1 MMRKLPLIFSGLF
14 FALPAVAQ
22 ESEPS
27 APPGDVQA
35 DAKDETPAAAKPPTP
50 TTEAP
55 AAASGKVTLATDS
68 ATPGPTVKATT
79 TSQTTAVS
87 GPAVVAADNSWKFE
101 YHGYIRAPMRVGMGK
116 RDSAASGQELGP
128 DGKPIPGQSTTTL
141 HSPIIPDDQ
150 YLSWQ
155 SSPHNK
161 TDWAELFFSYG
172 NAFAKGTVSIQG
184 YNFAEAAYSNPVTQ
198 FGIAQGYVDLT
209 PDMGYEN
216 MRLALRVGAF
226 SNKYG
231 SAGKYDAG
239 EYDTYMFGRIHNA
252 GEALHVDFDLDEN
265 NSFWAE
271 QGVGF
276 RKPDPNQYNNSRFTM
291 LHHEHIGFK
300 HTEAMQFTAHYL
312 SSWTQEEARAADP
325 GVTVDV
331 DGQSTAQYT
340 IPRSSATSIVGVPDG
355 KMWVA
360 GVDARFDLRAFG
372 YFYAAYSH
380 VGLDNAL
387 TVGRAIEVIHSSGG
401 GEFGLGV
408 VDNYLGPSCVSTQ
421 QGIGQDN
428 SLQGK
433 SYYPRPLTVANGVG
447 TVADFDGARQCSHG
461 NGRVDTLL
469 AQYEFSLTNF
479 LQQSQGGQK
488 FWGDGQDLYLKLYG
502 MYNKVHSDYAPND
515 GITKLKFGADL
526 SASILPWLSAGL
538 RFDRLQPNSKVPE
551 QSFAI
556 LSPRITFKSN
566 WNTHEAIT
574 LQYSR
579 YMYNQRECSPVSVE
593 ANAQKGAGGSFN
605 AGSPA
610 DGVYYAGPSEAL
622 CVQPPPSAVP
632 PDGFGSGWPALTGQR
647 GAPTTRPDVNVFKI
661 EATMWW

>member
-1 MMRKLPLIFSGLF
+1 MMRKLPLIFSSLF

-35 DAKDETPAAAKPPTP
+35 DAKDETPAAVKPETP
-50 TTEAP
+50 KAEAP
-55 AAASGKVTLATDS
+55 AAATGKVTLATTDN
-68 ATPGPTVKATT
+68 AAPAKTTT
-79 TSQTTAVS
+79 TSQATTVS

-116 RDSAASGQELGP
+116 RDNPG
-128 DGKPIPGQSTTTL
+128 PGQSSTTF

-161 TDWAELFFSYG
+161 TDWAELFLSYG

-184 YNFAEAAYSNPVTQ
+184 YNFADAGFSNPVTQ
-198 FGIAQGYVDLT
+198 LGISDGYVDLT

-312 SSWTQEEARAADP
+312 SSWTQEEERSADP
-325 GVTVDV
+325 GVGVDV
-331 DGQSTAQYT
+331 NGASQTPYT
-340 IPRSSATSIVGVPDG
+340 IPRPAATSITHVPDG

-360 GVDARFDLRAFG
+360 GIDARFDLSAFG

-380 VGLDNAL
+380 VGLDNAV
-387 TVGRAIEVIHSSGG
+387 TVARAIEVIHSSGG

-408 VDNYLGPSCVSTQ
+408 VDNYLGPSCVDTQ
-421 QGIGQDN
+421 PGGTH
-428 SLQGK
+428 GRA
-433 SYYPRPLTVANGVG
+433 YYPQPAG
-447 TVADFDGARQCSHG
+447 DFDSGRPCSYG
-461 NGRVDTLL
+461 NGKVDTLL

-479 LQQSQGGQK
+479 LQQSSGGQK

-515 GITKLKFGADL
+515 GIHKLKFGADL
-526 SASILPWLSAGL
+526 SYSILPWLSAGV
-538 RFDRLQPNSKVPE
+538 RFDRLQPNTKVPE
-551 QSFAI
+551 QSFQI
-556 LSPRITFKSN
+556 LSPRLVFKSN

-579 YMYNQRECSPVSVE
+579 YMYNQREC
-593 ANAQKGAGGSFN
+593 AGGVT
-605 AGSPA
+605 PA
-610 DGVYYAGPSEAL
+610 DGVVLQPNEDK
-622 CVQPPPSAVP
+622 CVQPPSSPVP
-632 PDGFGSGWPALTGQR
+632 PDGFGAGYPAQTAQR

>member
-35 DAKDETPAAAKPPTP
+35 EAKDESPATKPETPVKAVTPPASGRATLAAEAPTP
-50 TTEAP
+50 VV
-55 AAASGKVTLATDS
+55 KVTTS
-68 ATPGPTVKATT
+68 TSQATT
-79 TSQTTAVS
+79 VS

-116 RDSAASGQELGP
+116 RDNPG
-128 DGKPIPGQSTTTL
+128 PGQSSTTF
-141 HSPIIPDDQ
+141 HSPVIPDDQ

-184 YNFAEAAYSNPVTQ
+184 YNFADAAFSNPTTQ
-198 FGIAQGYVDLT
+198 LGISDGYVDLT

-265 NSFWAE
+265 NTFWAE

-291 LHHEHIGFK
+291 LHHEHIGFN
-300 HTEAMQFTAHYL
+300 HTPAMQFTAHYL
-312 SSWTQEEARAADP
+312 SSWTQEEERSADP
-325 GVTVDV
+325 GVTVNEM
-331 DGQSTAQYT
+331 GQSETPYAA
-340 IPRSSATSIVGVPDG
+340 PRNAATSITAVPDG

-360 GVDARFDLRAFG
+360 GLDARFDLGAFG
-372 YFYAAYSH
+372 YFYGAYSH

-387 TVGRAIEVIHSSGG
+387 TVARAIEVIHASGG
-401 GEFGLGV
+401 GEFGFGV
-408 VDNYLGPSCVSTQ
+408 VDNYLGPSCVDTQ
-421 QGIGQDN
+421 FHSQPGLHGRAF
-428 SLQGK
+428 
-433 SYYPRPLTVANGVG
+433 YPQPPG
-447 TVADFDGARQCSHG
+447 DFDPGRPCSMG
-461 NGRVDTLL
+461 NGSVDTLL

-479 LQQSQGGQK
+479 LQQSSGGQK

-502 MYNKVHSDYAPND
+502 MYNKVKSDYEPNN
-515 GITKLKFGADL
+515 GIHKLKFGADL
-526 SASILPWLSAGL
+526 AYSILPWLSAGL

-556 LSPRITFKSN
+556 LSPRLVFKSN

-574 LQYSR
+574 IQYSR
-579 YMYNQRECSPVSVE
+579 YMYNQREC
-593 ANAQKGAGGSFN
+593 GG
-605 AGSPA
+605 GVTPA
-610 DGVYYAGPSEAL
+610 DGVVLNPGEDK
-622 CVQPPPSAVP
+622 CVQPPSSPVP
-632 PDGFGSGWPALTGQR
+632 PDGFGSGWPALTAQR

>member
-35 DAKDETPAAAKPPTP
+35 DAKDETPAAAKPETP
-50 TTEAP
+50 KAEAP
-55 AAASGKVTLATDS
+55 AAATGKVTLA
-68 ATPGPTVKATT
+68 AEAPVPTVKAAT

-116 RDSAASGQELGP
+116 RDSKASGKEFLPNGQP
-128 DGKPIPGQSTTTL
+128 VDQSTTTL

-161 TDWAELFFSYG
+161 TDWAELFLSYG

-184 YNFAEAAYSNPVTQ
+184 YNFADAAWSNPTTQ
-198 FGIAQGYVDLT
+198 LGIADGYVDLT

-216 MRLALRVGAF
+216 MRLSLRVGAF

-312 SSWTQEEARAADP
+312 SSWTQEEVRSYDP
-325 GVTVDV
+325 GVPVDASGASKPYQV
-331 DGQSTAQYT
+331 
-340 IPRSSATSIVGVPDG
+340 PRPAATSIAFVPDG

-360 GVDARFDLRAFG
+360 GVDARFDLSAFG

-380 VGLDNAL
+380 VGLSNAV
-387 TVGRAIEVIHSSGG
+387 TVARAIEVIHSSGG

-421 QGIGQDN
+421 LGTTSDTLHGRA
-428 SLQGK
+428 
-433 SYYPRPLTVANGVG
+433 YYPQPPG
-447 TVADFDGARQCSHG
+447 DFDPSRPCSMG
-461 NGRVDTLL
+461 NGKVDTLL

-502 MYNKVHSDYAPND
+502 MYNLVHSDYKPASNPD
-515 GITKLKFGADL
+515 GVTTKLKFGADL
-526 SASILPWLSAGL
+526 SASIFPWLSAAV
-538 RFDRLQPNSKVPE
+538 RFDRLQPNNKVPE

-556 LSPRITFKSN
+556 LSPRLVFKSN

-579 YMYNQRECSPVSVE
+579 YMYNQREC
-593 ANAQKGAGGSFN
+593 AGAASGIT
-605 AGSPA
+605 PA
-610 DGVYYAGPSEAL
+610 DGVVLNPGEDK
-622 CVQPPPSAVP
+622 CVQPPASPVP
-632 PDGFGSGWPALTGQR
+632 PDGFGSGWPAMTAQR

>member
-22 ESEPS
+22 EAEPS
-27 APPGDVQA
+27 AVPGNEQPEV
-35 DAKDETPAAAKPPTP
+35 K
-50 TTEAP
+50 TEAP
-55 AAASGKVTLATDS
+55 AAKPAEAKPATTAE
-68 ATPGPTVKATT
+68 ATVKTSVAAEPAAPTVKAASSQATT
-79 TSQTTAVS
+79 VS

-101 YHGYIRAPMRVGMGK
+101 YHGYIRAPMRVGIGK
-116 RDSAASGQELGP
+116 RDNPGA
-128 DGKPIPGQSTTTL
+128 GQSTTTF

-161 TDWAELFFSYG
+161 TDWAELFLSLG
-172 NAFAKGTVSIQG
+172 NSFAKGTVSIQG
-184 YNFAEAAYSNPVTQ
+184 YNFADAAFSNPTTQ
-198 FGIAQGYVDLT
+198 LGISDGYIDLT

-252 GEALHVDFDLDEN
+252 GEALRVDYDLDEN
-265 NSFWAE
+265 NTFFLE

-291 LHHEHIGFK
+291 LHHEHLGFK

-312 SSWTQEEARAADP
+312 SSWTQEEERSSDP
-325 GVTVDV
+325 GVPV
-331 DGQSTAQYT
+331 GAMGESTTAYT
-340 IPRSSATSIVGVPDG
+340 IPRSAATSITGVPDG

-380 VGLDNAL
+380 VGLDHAV
-387 TVGRAIEVIHSSGG
+387 TVARAIEVIHSSGG

-408 VDNYLGPSCVSTQ
+408 VDNYLGPSCVDTQ
-421 QGIGQDN
+421 FNTSPGLHGRA
-428 SLQGK
+428 
-433 SYYPRPLTVANGVG
+433 YYPQPAGTFDPSRP
-447 TVADFDGARQCSHG
+447 CSLG
-461 NGRVDTLL
+461 NGSVDTLL

-479 LQQSQGGQK
+479 LQQSSGGQK

-502 MYNKVHSDYAPND
+502 MYNKVKSDYEPNN

-526 SASILPWLSAGL
+526 SGSILPWLSAGL

-556 LSPRITFKSN
+556 LSPRIVFKSN
-566 WNTHEAIT
+566 WNTHETIT

-579 YMYNQRECSPVSVE
+579 YMYNQRECKP
-593 ANAQKGAGGSFN
+593 GGTLPN

-610 DGVYYAGPSEAL
+610 DGVEYVSGEEL
-622 CVQPPPSAVP
+622 CVQPPSSPVP
-632 PDGFGSGWPALTGQR
+632 PDGFGSGWPALTAQR

>member
-35 DAKDETPAAAKPPTP
+35 DAKEETPAAVKPETP
-50 TTEAP
+50 TASPP
-55 AAASGKVTLATDS
+55 AAATGKVTLAAEAPVPS
-68 ATPGPTVKATT
+68 VKAAT
-79 TSQTTAVS
+79 TSQATTVS

-128 DGKPIPGQSTTTL
+128 DGKPIPGQSTTTF

-161 TDWAELFFSYG
+161 SDWAELFFSYG

-184 YNFAEAAYSNPVTQ
+184 YNFADAGYSNPVTQ
-198 FGIAQGYVDLT
+198 LGIADGYVDLT

-216 MRLALRVGAF
+216 MRLSLRVGAF

-312 SSWTQEEARAADP
+312 SSWTQEEARSADP
-325 GVTVDV
+325 GVPV
-331 DGQSTAQYT
+331 DGAGASVPYQV
-340 IPRSSATSIVGVPDG
+340 PRSSATSITHVPDG

-360 GVDARFDLRAFG
+360 GVDARFDLSAFG
-372 YFYAAYSH
+372 YLYAAYSH
-380 VGLDNAL
+380 VGLDHAV
-387 TVGRAIEVIHSSGG
+387 TVARAIEVIHASGG

-408 VDNYLGPSCVSTQ
+408 VDNYLGPACVDTQ
-421 QGIGQDN
+421 FNTSPG
-428 SLQGK
+428 LHGK
-433 SYYPRPLTVANGVG
+433 AYYPQPVG
-447 TVADFDGARQCSHG
+447 DFDATRPCSTG
-461 NGRVDTLL
+461 NGKVDTLL

-479 LQQSQGGQK
+479 LQQSSGGQK

-526 SASILPWLSAGL
+526 SYSILPWLTAAV

-556 LSPRITFKSN
+556 LSPRLVFKSN

-579 YMYNQRECSPVSVE
+579 YMYNQRECASSPVPGQP
-593 ANAQKGAGGSFN
+593 A

-610 DGVYYAGPSEAL
+610 DGVTYVGNSEAL
-622 CVQPPPSAVP
+622 CVQPPSSPVP
-632 PDGFGSGWPALTGQR
+632 PDGFGSAWPANAGQR